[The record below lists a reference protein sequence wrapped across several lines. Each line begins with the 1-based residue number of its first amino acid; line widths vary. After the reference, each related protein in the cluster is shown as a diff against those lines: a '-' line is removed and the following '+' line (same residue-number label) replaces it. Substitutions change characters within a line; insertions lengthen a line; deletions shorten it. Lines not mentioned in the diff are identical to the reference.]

1 MRYQLIAIGQLKR
14 GFYTE
19 GCAFYAKRLQ
29 NFSRL
34 ELLELREVKAVNPAE
49 VREKESELLLK
60 AASGHI
66 VCLDETGERFTSRK
80 LAAHMADLELK
91 GVSQLSLI
99 VGGAEGLSASLK
111 TAANEC
117 WTLSDL
123 TLPHELARLVLLE
136 QLYRAE
142 TIRAGHPYH
151 RG

>member
-1 MRYQLIAIGQLKR
+1 MRYQLIVIGQLKR
-14 GFYTE
+14 GFYAE
-19 GCAFYAKRLQ
+19 GCAFYTRRLQ
-29 NFSRL
+29 HFTRL
-34 ELLELREVKAVNPAE
+34 ELLELREIKGATPDE

-60 AASGHI
+60 AAGGHI

-80 LAAHMADLELK
+80 LAAHIADLELK
-91 GVSQLSLI
+91 SISQLSLI
-99 VGGAEGLSASLK
+99 IGGAEGLSASLK
-111 TAANEC
+111 AEANEC